1 MKEKLN
7 KRNEDKSSN
16 QDATGDW
23 RGERLLQLSLPALV
37 QGEKASCQRFC
48 EETELITINS
58 KIVTFLL
65 KAPVRIGCPLKIAI
79 NIPATALLIHPLRL
93 EIKGQVARLELD
105 GQKKPSQLVT
115 VELDYK
121 FELRSQICSSQLE
134 SNCS

>member
-7 KRNEDKSSN
+7 KRNKDKSSN

-79 NIPATALLIHPLRL
+79 NIPATAFLIYPLRL
-93 EIKGQVARLELD
+93 ELRGQVARLELD
-105 GQKKPSQLVT
+105 GQKKPTQLVT
-115 VELDYK
+115 VELDHK

-134 SNCS
+134 SNQP

>member
-1 MKEKLN
+1 MKEQLRRTEN
-7 KRNEDKSSN
+7 KSSI

-37 QGEKASCQRFC
+37 QGEKASGQSFL
-48 EETELITINS
+48 EETELIAINS

-65 KAPVRIGCPLKIAI
+65 KTPVRIGCPLKIAI

-115 VELDYK
+115 VELDNK